1 MFIFLDVLYSNEF
14 VCQPYIGVG
23 IITGVWYDSNIFLT
37 AILSA
42 FLYGRNKRVFDR

>member
-1 MFIFLDVLYSNEF
+1 MNKNRDKSNEF
-14 VCQPYIGVG
+14 VCQPYVGVG
-23 IITGVWYDSNIFLT
+23 IITDVWYDSNIFLT